1 MTNSSQLNN
10 GSDSFWFRPCER
22 KIHRCM
28 EPLEKSE
35 FQAFII
41 GHAKSTSYF
50 IQLRPTPDF
59 DLIQS
64 TKANRLIGISKTIR
78 SIEVLNLS

>member
-1 MTNSSQLNN
+1 
-10 GSDSFWFRPCER
+10 
-22 KIHRCM
+22 M

-35 FQAFII
+35 LQAFVI
-41 GHAKSTSYF
+41 GQAKSTSYF

-64 TKANRLIGISKTIR
+64 MKANLLILITKTVR
-78 SIEVLNLS
+78 SIEPKKL